1 MTTSW
6 MPGAESERT
15 LHSGTEIVQWGFCK
29 TKNSLFLNVLV
40 VTHEFM
46 CCAFFSAYNLPK
58 KKKGKLYEKSQNK
71 SVVKN
76 KSLEINI

>member
-1 MTTSW
+1 MFLW
-6 MPGAESERT
+6 
-15 LHSGTEIVQWGFCK
+15 LHMNLCVVHF
-29 TKNSLFLNVLV
+29 FL
-40 VTHEFM
+40 HII
-46 CCAFFSAYNLPK
+46 YQK